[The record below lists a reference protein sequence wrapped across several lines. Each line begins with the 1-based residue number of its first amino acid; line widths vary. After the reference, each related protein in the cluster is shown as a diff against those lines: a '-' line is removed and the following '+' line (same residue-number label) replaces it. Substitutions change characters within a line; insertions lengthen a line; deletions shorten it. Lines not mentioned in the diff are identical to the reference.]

1 MRLFAEKEKNNKP
14 KGEKECMK
22 KLCVLFVFLFS
33 LSFVLPA
40 QVAEVQEELTKE
52 FSTIKDELMNLKEVQ
67 QNIID
72 LSQSL
77 KLKSEAIQTL
87 SQDEQK
93 QVQVRLIELSNE
105 LSELNRQYND
115 CYDTGQKYK
124 AKYKL
129 SLIFNFVF
137 IGFFLICGILILVF
151 KVLKK

>member
-1 MRLFAEKEKNNKP
+1 
-14 KGEKECMK
+14 MK
-22 KLCVLFVFLFS
+22 KLCVLFVCLFS

-40 QVAEVQEELTKE
+40 QVAEVQEELMNE
-52 FSTIKDELMNLKEVQ
+52 FSIIKEELINLKKAQ

-77 KLKSEAIQTL
+77 KMKSETMQTL
-87 SQDEQK
+87 SQEEQK
-93 QVQVRLIELSNE
+93 QVQVRLIELSSE
-105 LSELNRQYND
+105 LSELNRQYTA
-115 CYDTGQKYK
+115 CYDNGQKYK